1 MADNYGCFKCGDKLV
16 ISRSKVDKPS
26 DPEDIPYEIVEFKC
40 LNCENEFKARSPA
53 RPYRRKK

>member
-1 MADNYGCFKCGDKLV
+1 MVDKYLCFTCGAELE
-16 ISRSKVDKPS
+16 ISRTKVDKPS

-40 LNCENEFKARSPA
+40 PNCGNQFKARSPV